1 MFLYRQQK
9 FSSTNDEVISESRNS
24 LSVHLIISG
33 TQCAWILFKGLRF
46 ISGGT
51 HVTPGEVSSS
61 HQHRQACTWHLASLV
76 MCQAT
81 AQEEEGESKAW
92 RQASPG
98 EYVSSA
104 NKLSNKIKVQNIQPS
119 I

>member
-24 LSVHLIISG
+24 LSFHLITSG
-33 TQCAWILFKGLRF
+33 TQCAWILFKDLRF
-46 ISGGT
+46 ISRGT
-51 HVTPGEVSSS
+51 HITQGEVSGS
-61 HQHRQACTWHLASLV
+61 HQHRQACTWQLAYLV
-76 MCQAT
+76 RCQAT

-92 RQASPG
+92 RQPSPW